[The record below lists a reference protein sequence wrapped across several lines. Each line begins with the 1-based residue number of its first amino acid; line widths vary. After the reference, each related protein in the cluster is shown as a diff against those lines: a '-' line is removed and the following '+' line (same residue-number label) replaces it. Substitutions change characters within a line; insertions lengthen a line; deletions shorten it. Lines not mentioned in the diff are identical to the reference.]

1 MRRLVIA
8 VLLGGC
14 GGASLVSVK
23 LTNGTDRP
31 IDQVFVYPLGAA
43 NHGVSRGVLAP
54 HASMMLQVPGGNIEV
69 QAVSATIN
77 VDDHTRERRQ
87 ATTGV
92 ELKALSEVVFYDEGQ
107 KPQIPPKAI
116 GVQFQH
122 FVAGPQ
128 APGTPASAP
137 DPSAPDPAAP

>member
-1 MRRLVIA
+1 MRAI
-8 VLLGGC
+8 VLALMISGC

-23 LTNGTDRP
+23 LTNGTERA

-43 NHGVSRGVLAP
+43 DHGASRGALAP

-69 QAVSATIN
+69 QAISAVID
-77 VDDHTRERRQ
+77 VDAHTHERRQ

-107 KPQIPPKAI
+107 KPVIPPKAI

-128 APGTPASAP
+128 APPASGATPDPAPAP
-137 DPSAPDPAAP
+137 DPTP

>member
-1 MRRLVIA
+1 MRRLIIA
-8 VLLGGC
+8 ALLAGC

-43 NHGVSRGVLAP
+43 DHGASRGVLAP
-54 HASMMLQVPGGNIEV
+54 HGSMMLQVPGGNIEV

-77 VDDHTRERRQ
+77 VDDHTHERRQ

-116 GVQFQH
+116 GVKFQH

-128 APGTPASAP
+128 APAAP
-137 DPSAPDPAAP
+137 APDPATPAPDPTAP